1 MSRKH
6 ARNSMVEDVVIPA
19 HLLAATTQV
28 NGPWAARDDESSASG
43 SGPVHQAI
51 RNEALERQL
60 GQLRRSASVNSSHPQ
75 KPKDTR
81 LRRQSAPLSV
91 SGISTIA
98 EIEPA
103 QLSPNGS
110 SHVQWQ
116 HGQDDLGAHSR
127 QLSESIPAT
136 RGDAWPLPPRP
147 HSYRISRIE
156 PTEEPPQRTN
166 RHSIYDVYEKA
177 KERRV
182 ALQRKYWVQ
191 VLFEYTVYIFLLAF
205 IYFVLIGMP
214 LWRGAVWW
222 LYYVVRTKFVIPGG
236 WGITIGIAILYAF
249 TPLLLLFEKNPP
261 PVNSDSK
268 EADLEGNRNSAKS
281 TALLIPCYKSANI
294 IGPTLDAALHIFPP
308 ENIFVIANGN
318 SPEPLDNT
326 EEVCRP
332 YGVNHLWCPV
342 GSKIIAQFVGCYAAK
357 DFPHVLLID
366 DDCALPPNF
375 PVVSDRL
382 KGRIQCIGYTIKSVG
397 PESSRGTL
405 CQQAQDLEYK
415 ISGLQRAFAGI
426 LGSATFPHGAISL
439 WKTDFLK
446 QTFHDHPGFSVS
458 EDWFFGDSCRRLGG
472 RITMCSAV
480 FVETETPSA
489 VFFSS
494 GGSRGG
500 FGEMTIFK
508 QRFTRWN
515 FFFVN
520 GMWYNMKYIL
530 CSWNLGFW
538 ELGAKL
544 FVFQEVYETLLYLLA
559 PFVLPISL
567 VVQPAFCGIMLGV
580 TNGLYF
586 LNVIIFNL
594 VHLRLK
600 KETVTWKC
608 LLLYYMPYKI
618 VLFII
623 NVVSCYW
630 SLFKYARYFATR
642 HPKVIED
649 DKAVEVVLRLEDT
662 TENNNEPKPTN
673 KAPGLGRSF
682 SVTKVR
688 ARKTSNAG
696 AKPSGPG
703 GVSVA
708 GSDGSWI

>member
-1 MSRKH
+1 
-6 ARNSMVEDVVIPA
+6 
-19 HLLAATTQV
+19 
-28 NGPWAARDDESSASG
+28 
-43 SGPVHQAI
+43 
-51 RNEALERQL
+51 
-60 GQLRRSASVNSSHPQ
+60 
-75 KPKDTR
+75 
-81 LRRQSAPLSV
+81 
-91 SGISTIA
+91 
-98 EIEPA
+98 
-103 QLSPNGS
+103 
-110 SHVQWQ
+110 
-116 HGQDDLGAHSR
+116 
-127 QLSESIPAT
+127 
-136 RGDAWPLPPRP
+136 
-147 HSYRISRIE
+147 
-156 PTEEPPQRTN
+156 
-166 RHSIYDVYEKA
+166 RHSIYDVYQKA
-177 KERRV
+177 KERRI

-191 VLFEYTVYIFLLAF
+191 LLFEYTVYIVLLAF
-205 IYFVLIGMP
+205 VYFVLIGMP

-222 LYYVVRTKFVIPGG
+222 LYYVVRTN
-236 WGITIGIAILYAF
+236 YAF
-249 TPLLLLFEKNPP
+249 APLLVLFEKNPP
-261 PVNSDSK
+261 PVDNQTEKDI
-268 EADLEGNRNSAKS
+268 EQNRNTAKS

-294 IGPTLDAALHIFPP
+294 IGPTLDAALKIFPP

-357 DFPHVLLID
+357 DFPYALLID

-382 KGRIQCIGYTIKSVG
+382 KGRVQCVGYTIKSVG

-415 ISGLQRAFAGI
+415 ISGLQRAFAGY
-426 LGSATFPHGAISL
+426 LGSATFPHGAISI

-472 RITMCSAV
+472 RITMCSSV

-489 VFFSS
+489 VFFSR

-520 GMWYNMKYIL
+520 GMWFNMKYIL
-530 CSWNLGFW
+530 CSWSLGWW

-559 PFVLPISL
+559 PFILPISF
-567 VVQPAFCGIMLGV
+567 VVQPSFCGIMLGA

-594 VHLRLK
+594 VHLRRK
-600 KETVTWKC
+600 NESVGWIC
-608 LLLYYMPYKI
+608 LLVYYMPYKI

-649 DKAVEVVLRLEDT
+649 DKAVE
-662 TENNNEPKPTN
+662 TEEKGS
-673 KAPGLGRSF
+673 GLGRSF

-688 ARKTSNAG
+688 ARKASNQG
-696 AKPSGPG
+696 PSPTVPEAVPVVGIE
-703 GVSVA
+703 S
-708 GSDGSWI
+708 SWV